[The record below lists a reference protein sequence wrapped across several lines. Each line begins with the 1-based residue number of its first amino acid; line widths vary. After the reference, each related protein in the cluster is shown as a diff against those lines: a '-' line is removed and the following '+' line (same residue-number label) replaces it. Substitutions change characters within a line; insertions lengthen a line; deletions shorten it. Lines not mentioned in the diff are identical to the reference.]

1 MNQSCWSPQ
10 HDAGQLGAKGGDRGG
25 GFRVTRHI
33 ILAILSRQS
42 HFDITILYM
51 FMYIHT
57 CMHACIHT
65 SMHTYIHTHIHAYI
79 HTYIDTCMHA
89 CIHAYMHT
97 CIPTSLP
104 PYMPTYLPPYMPIYN
119 NRPKKIESMSPGFSR
134 VQLLDLF
141 GLLCTDLDAQR
152 FTQKNGENV
161 RISRG
166 Y

>member
-1 MNQSCWSPQ
+1 MQDSWVPKVGTGEEGSGSPGILFWPSSQ
-10 HDAGQLGAKGGDRGG
+10 DR
-25 GFRVTRHI
+25 
-33 ILAILSRQS
+33 AILTSQY
-42 HFDITILYM
+42 FICLCT
-51 FMYIHT
+51 YIHT

-79 HTYIDTCMHA
+79 HTYIHRYMHA

-97 CIPTSLP
+97 YLP